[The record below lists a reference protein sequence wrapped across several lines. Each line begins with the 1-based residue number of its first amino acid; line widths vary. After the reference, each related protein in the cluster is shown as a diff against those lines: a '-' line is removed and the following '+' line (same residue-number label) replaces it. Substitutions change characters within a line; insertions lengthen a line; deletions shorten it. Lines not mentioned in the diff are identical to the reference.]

1 LSQVT
6 EHTEIDSMGERLK
19 PDNEVLHPEVEV
31 LAPDHSEPSTASAR
45 SRLWLTLDSQGGKYR
60 VNVVKPGPVASLLLM
75 LAFGGL
81 MVVSFFVALALFAVF
96 VGISA
101 VAVAGLLIYGLVRGA
116 LNRLR

>member
-1 LSQVT
+1 
-6 EHTEIDSMGERLK
+6 MGDRLK
-19 PDNEVLHPEVEV
+19 PDNEVLRPEVEV
-31 LAPDHSEPSTASAR
+31 LPPDHAEASASTSG
-45 SRLWLTLDSQGGKYR
+45 SRVWLSLDSQGGKYR
-60 VNVVKPGPVASLLLM
+60 VHVVKPGPIASILLM

-116 LNRLR
+116 LNRMR